1 MYIDYRIGPP
11 SDKST
16 VTTFIPAIMIRMGK
30 RYSILVL
37 FIVVLLTYALPQI
50 GVAQADKQVYVITL
64 KGPLT
69 PAMAGYLE
77 RGLTNA
83 KEAGAEALI
92 VQLDTPG
99 GSIDLMNRIVQ
110 VIRASDVPV
119 IVYVSPRGAIAGSA
133 GTVITLAGHVA
144 GMAPDTAIG
153 AASPVGGQGEDLGE
167 TIAVKEKEILKAT
180 VRSLAEGRGEAA
192 IALAEAT
199 IEDALAASA
208 SEALEVGLVD
218 FLAEDLA
225 DLLDQIDGRQVDAQ
239 GLKVLDTSG
248 AQVVEVQQRF
258 IEQFLQVL
266 TNPNIVFLLIT
277 IGVQA
282 LLIEISSPGGWIAG
296 FIGIACLAFGTYG
309 LGILPV
315 NWFGLA
321 FIATAF
327 VLFILEVKA
336 PTHGALTAAGLAS
349 FIVGALVLFNSPET
363 PSFLRVSVPL
373 VIGTGIATAAF
384 FMVILTFV
392 IRGQLRPV
400 EVGRE
405 ALVGRTGE
413 ARTDMSPGGMVHVA
427 GELWTAT
434 LEDESTT
441 IKAGERVEIVGVDGL
456 RLRVKASS
464 TKT

>member
-1 MYIDYRIGPP
+1 MLLMTRRTIL
-11 SDKST
+11 S
-16 VTTFIPAIMIRMGK
+16 AILIAVAMFVG
-30 RYSILVL
+30 ILGNG
-37 FIVVLLTYALPQI
+37 T
-50 GVAQADKQVYVITL
+50 AQADDKVFVLTL

-69 PAMAGYLE
+69 PAMLGYLE
-77 RGLTNA
+77 RGLRS
-83 KEAGAEALI
+83 AEAENADALV

-99 GSIDLMNRIVQ
+99 GSIDLMNRMVQ
-110 VIRASDVPV
+110 EIRASRVPV

-133 GTVITLAGHVA
+133 GTVITLAGHIA
-144 GMAPDTAIG
+144 AMAPETAIG

-167 TIAVKEKEILKAT
+167 TIAAKEKEILKAT

-192 IALAEAT
+192 ITLAEAA
-199 IEDALAASA
+199 IDDAKAASA
-208 SEALEVGLVD
+208 SEALAVDLVD
-218 FLAEDLA
+218 IVAGDLD
-225 DLLDQIDGRQVDAQ
+225 DLLAQVD
-239 GLKVLDTSG
+239 GMTVDVHG
-248 AQVVEVQQRF
+248 ERVVRTANAEIVELPQRF

-282 LLIEISSPGGWIAG
+282 LLIEISSPGGWVAG
-296 FIGIACLAFGTYG
+296 FIGVVCLALGTYG

-363 PSFLRVSVPL
+363 PAFLRVSVPL

-384 FMVILTFV
+384 FMAILTFA
-392 IRGQLRPV
+392 IRAQLRPV

-405 ALVGRTGE
+405 ALVGKRGE
-413 ARTDMSPGGMVHVA
+413 TRTDLAPTGMVHVA
-427 GELWTAT
+427 GELWTAI
-434 LEDESTT
+434 LEDETSTL
-441 IKAGERVEIVGVDGL
+441 KAGKRVDIIAIDGL
-456 RLRVKASS
+456 RLRVRPASD
-464 TKT
+464 KR